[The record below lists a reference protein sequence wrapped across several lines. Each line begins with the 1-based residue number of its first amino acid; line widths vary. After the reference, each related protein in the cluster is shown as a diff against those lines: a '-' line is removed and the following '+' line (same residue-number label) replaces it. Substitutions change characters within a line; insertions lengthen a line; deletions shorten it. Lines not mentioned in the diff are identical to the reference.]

1 MLKMRKSNTSIYV
14 FQRAFFLFSTLYM
27 QCRSLKSLSVLSWNI
42 NGLRSLI
49 KHDKE
54 GTVLNYLSKY

>member
-1 MLKMRKSNTSIYV
+1 MLKMRKSNICV
-14 FQRAFFLFSTLYM
+14 FHRAFFLFSTLYM

-54 GTVLNYLSKY
+54 GNVFKYLSED